1 MLKINIITPFPEV
14 FDIITNNS
22 MLLKAK
28 EKGIVEYNL
37 INLFDYLANSNDRI
51 DDYPFGGEEGMI
63 LKVEPLTNAIESII
77 DRDALTRIIFPT
89 PDGKQFNHSIAKELS
104 NENSLTFICGHYKG
118 IDQRVRDRYVADEL
132 SIGDFILT
140 SGELPT
146 MLMMDSI
153 IRLKKGVL
161 NNYNSAKRDSFYNVL
176 LDGPHYTRPR
186 NFRKVS
192 VPEVLLSGNHKKIEE
207 WFLKKREEKTKKRRI
222 DLWKKYISS
231 NNDGVKNGQNK

>member
-1 MLKINIITPFPEV
+1 MLKINVITPFPEV
-14 FDIITNNS
+14 FDIIINNS

-37 INLFDYLANSNDRI
+37 VNLFNHLTNSNDRI
-51 DDYPFGGEEGMI
+51 DDYPFGGAEGMI
-63 LKVEPLTNAIESII
+63 LKAEPLTNAIENVVSN
-77 DRDALTRIIFPT
+77 AVSSRIIFPT
-89 PDGKQFNHSIAKELS
+89 PDGKKFNHSIAKELS

-118 IDQRVRDRYVADEL
+118 IDQRVRDKFVTDEL

-153 IRLKKGVL
+153 IRLKEGVL
-161 NNYNSAKRDSFYNVL
+161 NNYNSAKKDSFFDLL

-186 NFRKVS
+186 NFKGES
-192 VPEVLLSGNHKKIEE
+192 VPDILLSGNHEKIEE
-207 WFLKKREEKTKKRRI
+207 WFLNEREKKTQKRRI
-222 DLWKKYISS
+222 DLWEKYRSL
-231 NNDGVKNGQNK
+231 NNDGVENE